1 MVRCLLLIVTLPLIF
16 LAQSAQSTNQKHG
29 KTTQPPQTA
38 PIKTAG
44 LLNGTGWV
52 SFPEMGRGMYIAG
65 VRDSILATA
74 VIKQQP
80 PQANQIDWA
89 DSFTVEDYE
98 KELDAFYK
106 DRENIRIPVVLA
118 IWHITVKFKGH
129 RTKQELESLLLEL
142 RELISEAK

>member
-1 MVRCLLLIVTLPLIF
+1 
-16 LAQSAQSTNQKHG
+16 
-29 KTTQPPQTA
+29 
-38 PIKTAG
+38 
-44 LLNGTGWV
+44 
-52 SFPEMGRGMYIAG
+52 MYIAG